1 MSKSSGP
8 EPEEEEPEPASE
20 EKRLVLG
27 AVGAAVPASRM
38 PVGEEKGAGPVLV
51 ALGGLVVGW
60 GPWVPGRV
68 LKRKESG
75 GGRLLYVGQRHTA
88 VPSARSC
95 GGRCSRTP
103 RAW

>member
-1 MSKSSGP
+1 MSKSGGP
-8 EPEEEEPEPASE
+8 EPEEEASE
-20 EKRLVLG
+20 EKRLVFG
-27 AVGAAVPASRM
+27 CVGAAVPASRM
-38 PVGEEKGAGPVLV
+38 PAGEEKGAGPVLV

-60 GPWVPGRV
+60 GPWAPGWV
-68 LKRKESG
+68 LKRNESG
-75 GGRLLYVGQRHTA
+75 GGRLLYVGQRHTV